1 MTTLNRI
8 LLTPYQNG
16 RQIEGV
22 IDGTPKPGTCMTIKA
37 EVEPDSGGRLT
48 WEAYNRDANSNR
60 ALFAVLLENFRGGD
74 PSAAYV
80 SGERGRLYFPL
91 NGDELLM
98 LVANIEGTGDAF
110 TIGQYLIIE
119 NGTGK
124 LLATASS
131 PEIEPFVVMETKA
144 ALTAD
149 TLVHV
154 SYTNY

>member
-1 MTTLNRI
+1 MTTLNKI
-8 LLTPYQNG
+8 VLTPYPAG
-16 RQIEGV
+16 RFIEGV

-37 EVEPDSGGRLT
+37 ATEPDSGGRLT
-48 WEAYNRDANSNR
+48 WEAFNRDADSNR
-60 ALFAVLLENFRGGD
+60 ALFAVLCENFRGSGPD
-74 PSAAYV
+74 TAYV
-80 SGERGRLYFPL
+80 AGERGRLYFPV

-98 LVANIEGTGDAF
+98 LVANIAGTGDAF
-110 TIGQYLIIE
+110 TISQYLIID

-124 LLATASS
+124 LIATTGS